1 MHILSLVLGIFGVI
15 LIFVPVVNFIFA
27 PMLSAAALITG
38 AIARTLIRYRERE
51 DDRKIASAGLILGG
65 AGLLLSFMLY
75 GSCAWLVD
83 KWYEPGDRPFL
94 SDEKKDKL
102 EERMDSMEKKLHED
116 MERLGDAVD
125 ERMSEMEKRLPPG
138 PHPEVDQGDEL
149 RQYIE
154 QFLDTK
160 DAVKQDL
167 EKWEEWLKQM
177 PALKDKKGGDVTTQT
192 QPAPK
197 AAKAKVEEDLKTPTI
212 FKKVPEKDESKK
224 TAGGSKEKKAKTP
237 PKDVKKFEIR
247 EIDSGAKDAKDYE
260 LLSPYEY
267 F

>member
-15 LIFVPVVNFIFA
+15 LIFVPLVNFIFA

-38 AIARTLIRYRERE
+38 AIARTLVRYKGNE

-65 AGLLLSFMLY
+65 AGLVLSFMLY

-83 KWYEPGDRPFL
+83 KWYEPGERPFF

-102 EERMDSMEKKLHED
+102 DERMDKMEEKLHQDLERLSDTVEERM
-116 MERLGDAVD
+116 A
-125 ERMSEMEKRLPPG
+125 EMEERLPPG
-138 PHPEVDQGDEL
+138 PPPEIDQGDEL
-149 RQYIE
+149 RDTIE
-154 QFLDTK
+154 QFLEKK

-177 PALKDKKGGDVTTQT
+177 PALKDRKGDDVTTRT
-192 QPAPK
+192 QPAPG
-197 AAKAKVEEDLKTPTI
+197 AAKEKVEEDLETPEI
-212 FKKVPEKDESKK
+212 FKKVPEKAESKK
-224 TAGGSKEKKAKTP
+224 TAGGSKEKK
-237 PKDVKKFEIR
+237 PKAPLKEVKKFEIK
-247 EIDSGAKDAKDYE
+247 EIEPTVKDAKDYE